1 MEAQA
6 KKLITYLKRS
16 NKSKIASYYRV
27 SKSNWEYYYAISGW
41 LEGKYFRVYL
51 FKGKDN
57 PSENHISSTTDC
69 KDEIIKL
76 FNKYSLDETRQ
87 QFV

>member
-1 MEAQA
+1 MKSQA

-16 NKSKIASYYRV
+16 PRSKIGTYYRG

-41 LEGKYFRVYL
+41 LEGKYFCVYL

-57 PSENHISSTTDC
+57 PSENHIAATTDC
-69 KDEIIKL
+69 IEEIQSL
-76 FNKYSLDETRQ
+76 FKKYSLDETRK
-87 QFV
+87 

>member
-6 KKLITYLKRS
+6 KKLIGYLKRT
-16 NKSKIASYYRV
+16 KKVKIASYYRG

-41 LEGKYFRVYL
+41 LEGKYFCVYL
-51 FKGKDN
+51 FRGKDN

-69 KDEIIKL
+69 KEEIRNL
-76 FNKYSLDETRQ
+76 FNKYSLYETRK
-87 QFV
+87 